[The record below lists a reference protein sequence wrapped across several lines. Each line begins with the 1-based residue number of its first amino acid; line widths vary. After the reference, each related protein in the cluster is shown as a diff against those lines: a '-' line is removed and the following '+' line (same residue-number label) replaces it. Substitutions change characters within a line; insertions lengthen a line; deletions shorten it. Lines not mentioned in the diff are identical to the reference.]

1 MRCPGP
7 SPQNPSSSVSS
18 ASRLPGLRG
27 HLRGKVGGALLH
39 ALAQHVAREAA
50 HLRSIGLRIKQW
62 DDAHALA
69 QDVAREAPH
78 TLLHGMQKFFGNVT

>member
-1 MRCPGP
+1 MHPIPKSLISGPYRRSRVYFDKQDGSSPMRSPGP
-7 SPQNPSSSVSS
+7 SPKNPSSRVSS

-50 HLRSIGLRIKQW
+50 HLRSIR
-62 DDAHALA
+62 
-69 QDVAREAPH
+69 R
-78 TLLHGMQKFFGNVT
+78 